1 MSSGGLDLSRS
12 KNTHDILFIGFNQD
26 QSCFA
31 VGCSTGF
38 RIYNCSPFRIQ
49 LDRTLEGGGIRHV
62 EMLFKC
68 NIFALVGAANN
79 GRYPPNQVIIWDDQL
94 KKEVGE
100 LSFRH
105 EVKAV
110 RLRRDKVTIKT
121 LTAVELLQ
129 LS

>member
-1 MSSGGLDLSRS
+1 
-12 KNTHDILFIGFNQD
+12 
-26 QSCFA
+26 
-31 VGCSTGF
+31 
-38 RIYNCSPFRIQ
+38 
-49 LDRTLEGGGIRHV
+49 
-62 EMLFKC
+62 MLFKC

-110 RLRRDKVTIKT
+110 RLRRDKVHR
-121 LTAVELLQ
+121 TAVR
-129 LS
+129 